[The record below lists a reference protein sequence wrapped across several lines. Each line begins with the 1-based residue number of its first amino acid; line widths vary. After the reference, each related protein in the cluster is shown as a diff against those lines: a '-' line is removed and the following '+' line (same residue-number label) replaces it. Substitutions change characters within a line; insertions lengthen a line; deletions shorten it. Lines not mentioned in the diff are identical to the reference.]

1 MLIMK
6 KLLTKAD
13 LLLIITL
20 LLLSELPLSLEAK
33 APTSRLAEISVNGT
47 VTERIILTGHVGI
60 KTYEIGTPNGHN
72 TILVQD
78 DTIAVIDTDCPDAI
92 CKQTGVISKPGEIIA
107 CLPHKLII
115 EIKGGDTS
123 DDIIDAN

>member
-1 MLIMK
+1 MK
-6 KLLTKAD
+6 NLLTKAD
-13 LLLIITL
+13 ILLILIL
-20 LLLSELPLSLEAK
+20 LLLSEVPLLLTSPE
-33 APTSRLAEISVNGT
+33 PTNRFAEIKVNGT
-47 VTERIILTGHVGI
+47 ITNHVILTGHRGTT
-60 KTYEIGTPNGHN
+60 TYEITTPTGHN

-78 DTIAVIDTDCPDAI
+78 ATIAVIDTDCPDAI

-115 EIKGGDTS
+115 EIKGGTPT